1 MKAPDL
7 SHKELQRQAALER
20 TGLLDTQPEERF
32 DRYTAI
38 ASKAFKVPIAL
49 ISLVDSNRQWFKS
62 CQGLSISETPR
73 EVSFCSHAIRESEI
87 LVIEDTLCDDR
98 FMDNPLVTEEPH
110 IRFYAGAPLHDS
122 DGFRL
127 GTLCLIDRAPRT
139 FDQNDQALLREI
151 ADCVEREVN
160 LQVATELYQELK
172 SSERRAKAVIEGTRI
187 GTWEWNVQTGETVFN
202 ERWANICGYRLDELE
217 PVNIETWLNL
227 AHPEDQLES
236 ERLLNAHFSGELP
249 EYDCRCRM
257 KHKNG
262 HWVWVHDRG
271 QVFEWTEKGEPLMM
285 CGTHADITDEM
296 ASLDRIQRQNTA
308 LSILNELALDP
319 ETDDNARIEKALRLG
334 ADYLDLDLAIV
345 SEITRDVYSVRW
357 FVAPAEAGLEQGL
370 SFPLVDTY
378 CSLLLGSRDSLAIAH
393 MAKSQYRNHDCYDK
407 FGLES
412 YLAAPVFIRD
422 RLYGTVNFSSP
433 EPRAQDFSDTDITF
447 VTLLARW
454 IAGVIERKLSEQ
466 ILNKLIEQTPGMLY
480 QFQRWPDGHSAFPF
494 SSPHIKDI
502 YGVTS
507 DEVKDDASVC
517 FNKIHPD
524 DLAEMMVSIERSAE
538 TLSIWNAHYR
548 VKDGHSGW
556 RWVEGK
562 SSPEL
567 MPDQSVIWHGYIAD
581 IDDTKRTALAL
592 QESEA
597 QLRRLYELS
606 PIGIALNDYLSGAFL
621 DVNEALLEP
630 TGYNRNQM
638 MSMNYWDLLP
648 RDFESQRQT
657 IITKLQTERRF
668 GPYEV
673 EIVRADGSTYPAV
686 VRGMRIRNPSQQPL
700 IWTLIEDISER
711 KEIDRLKSEFI
722 STVSHELRTPLT
734 SIAGSLSLLSNNTV
748 GELSPDAS
756 RLAKIAYRN
765 SQQLTFLINVLLDI
779 EKLVAGK
786 VIFHLAD
793 CRIADVVSEC
803 VEGIESFALDKR
815 ITVRIGEL
823 HDTVVNVDR
832 VRLRQALNNLLSNAI
847 KFSFDESEVHVFTEL
862 SLTGIRMCVRDQ
874 GPGIPADFRDRIFQ
888 KFSQADASDRR
899 SQSGTG
905 LGLAITRELM
915 HAMAGEVDFASEEGH
930 GACFW
935 LDLPLTQGHSKR
947 SA

>member
-32 DRYTAI
+32 DRYTGI
-38 ASKAFKVPIAL
+38 ACKAFKVPIAL

-151 ADCVEREVN
+151 ADCVEREIN

-172 SSERRAKAVIEGTRI
+172 NSERRAKAAIEGTRI

-217 PVNIETWLNL
+217 PINIETWLNL
-227 AHPEDQLES
+227 AHPEDRPES

-319 ETDDNARIEKALRLG
+319 ETDDNVRIERALRLG

-345 SEITRDVYSVRW
+345 SEITRNVYSVRW

-393 MAKSQYRNHDCYDK
+393 MAKSQYRNRGCYDK

-454 IAGVIERKLSEQ
+454 IAGLIERKLNEQ
-466 ILNKLIEQTPGMLY
+466 MLNKLIEQTPGMLY

-502 YGVTS
+502 YGVSS
-507 DEVKDDASVC
+507 DDVKDDASIC

-538 TLSIWNAHYR
+538 TLSIWNAQYR
-548 VKDGHSGW
+548 VNNGHSGW

-592 QESEA
+592 QESEV

-668 GPYEV
+668 GPYEA

-711 KEIDRLKSEFI
+711 KKIDRLKSEFI
-722 STVSHELRTPLT
+722 SSVSHELRTPLT
-734 SIAGSLSLLSNNTV
+734 SIAGSLGLVESGAL
-748 GELSPDAS
+748 GELPEQVRRMIS
-756 RLAKIAYRN
+756 IAHRN
-765 SQQLTFLINVLLDI
+765 SDQLRQLVDDLLDM
-779 EKLVAGK
+779 EKLVSGRLSMK
-786 VIFHLAD
+786 LKEDPVLPVIEESVERLNTYALESRVSVH
-793 CRIADVVSEC
+793 IANDFSDWAAW
-803 VEGIESFALDKR
+803 I
-815 ITVRIGEL
+815 
-823 HDTVVNVDR
+823 DR
-832 VRLRQALNNLLSNAI
+832 GRLGQAFTNLLSNAI
-847 KFSFDESEVHVFTEL
+847 KFSPDNGEIHITSDI
-862 SLTGIRMCVRDQ
+862 GNGCMRICVADQ
-874 GPGIPADFRDRIFQ
+874 GPGIPDSFRPRIFQ
-888 KFSQADASDRR
+888 KFAQADSSDTRGKR
-899 SQSGTG
+899 GTG
-905 LGLAITRELM
+905 LGLAITREI
-915 HAMAGEVDFASEEGH
+915 MAQMEGEVGFESKEGL
-930 GACFW
+930 GSVFW
-935 LDLPLTQGHSKR
+935 LELKLNKVKH
-947 SA
+947 